1 MPQEKSSLH
10 INLITL
16 FPEIFPGILG
26 HSLIGKALE
35 KNIWSFNT
43 INIRDFAVDAYGSV
57 DDVPFGGGAGMIL
70 RPDVIQKAI
79 ESIPNRTGP
88 LIYFTPRG
96 QPLTQKLVKSLVQ
109 HPSLT
114 LLCGRYEGVDER
126 IFQHYNVLE
135 ISLGDFV
142 LTNGDIPAFALLDAC
157 IRLLP
162 GVIGKQESLQHE
174 SFESGLL
181 EHPLYTRPTS
191 WEGLDVPE
199 VLRSGHHG
207 KVDAWRHKEA
217 VNVTRQ
223 RRLDL
228 WVQYLKNKLI
238 KHNEK

>member
-1 MPQEKSSLH
+1 MISQESLFH
-10 INLITL
+10 VNLITL

-26 HSLIGKALE
+26 HSLIGKAHE
-35 KNIWSFNT
+35 KNIWSYAT
-43 INIRDFAVDAYGSV
+43 INIRDFAVDSYGTV

-70 RPDVIQKAI
+70 RPDVIQAAI
-79 ESIPNRTGP
+79 RSIPNRTGP

-96 QPLTQKLVKSLVQ
+96 QSLTQNLVKSLIQ

-126 IFQHYNVLE
+126 IFQHYDVLE
-135 ISLGDFV
+135 ISLGDFI

-162 GVIGKQESLQHE
+162 GVIGKQESLQNE

-181 EHPLYTRPTS
+181 EHPLYTKPVS

-199 VLRSGHHG
+199 ILRSGHHG
-207 KVDAWRHKEA
+207 KIDAWRHNESIK
-217 VNVTRQ
+217 VTRQ
-223 RRLDL
+223 RRPDL
-228 WVQYLKNKLI
+228 WIDYLKNKL
-238 KHNEK
+238 K

>member
-1 MPQEKSSLH
+1 MSQESLLH
-10 INLITL
+10 VNLITL

-26 HSLIGKALE
+26 HSLIGKALTQ
-35 KNIWSFNT
+35 NIWSYNI
-43 INIRDFAVDAYGSV
+43 INIRDFAVDSYGTV

-70 RPDVIQKAI
+70 RPDVIQSAI
-79 ESIPNRTGP
+79 QSIPNRTGP

-96 QPLTQKLVKSLVQ
+96 QPLTQILVKNLVQ
-109 HPSLT
+109 NTSLT

-126 IFQHYNVLE
+126 VFQHYNIME
-135 ISLGDFV
+135 ISLGDFI

-162 GVIGKQESLQHE
+162 GVIGKQESLQNE

-181 EHPLYTRPTS
+181 EHPLYTKPVS

-199 VLRSGHHG
+199 ILRSGHHG
-207 KVDAWRHKEA
+207 KIEGWRQQESIK
-217 VNVTRQ
+217 VTRQ

-228 WVQYLKNKLI
+228 WVSYLKNKLV
-238 KHNEK
+238 KNV